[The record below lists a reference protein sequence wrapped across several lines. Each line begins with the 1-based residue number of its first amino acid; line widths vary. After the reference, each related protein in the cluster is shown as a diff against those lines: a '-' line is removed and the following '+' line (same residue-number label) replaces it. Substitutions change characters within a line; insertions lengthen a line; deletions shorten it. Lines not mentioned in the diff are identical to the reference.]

1 MKVKVCVIQDSP
13 VFFDKKRSIDKLETL
28 VKKNSAKGVQLI
40 LFPESF
46 IPGYPRGFSFG
57 AVVGKRSDAGKKLY
71 AEYHK
76 NSIDL
81 ESNDLKRLTS
91 IAKKSKVYLVVGVT
105 ERQSKNGSLYCS
117 MLYISPKKG
126 LLGVHRKIKPTGTE
140 RLIWAESDG
149 KDLVSFD
156 TKVGKLGGLIC
167 WENYMPL
174 ARMSMY
180 QKGVQI
186 YLAPTADGRESWI
199 STMQH
204 IAMEGRCYVLG
215 SNQYFSK
222 SMYPKKYKS
231 LIDTAEDNI
240 CRGGSVIVG
249 PNGQIIKGPIWDKA
263 GALTA
268 TLDLDTL
275 INHKMD
281 FDAAGH
287 YNRPDVFDFKVNG
300 QPAMQKES

>member
-1 MKVKVCVIQDSP
+1 M
-13 VFFDKKRSIDKLETL
+13 
-28 VKKNSAKGVQLI
+28 
-40 LFPESF
+40 
-46 IPGYPRGFSFG
+46 
-57 AVVGKRSDAGKKLY
+57 
-71 AEYHK
+71 
-76 NSIDL
+76 
-81 ESNDLKRLTS
+81 LTS

>member
-1 MKVKVCVIQDSP
+1 MKVKVCVVQDSP

-28 VKKNSAKGVQLI
+28 VKKHSAKGVQLL

-57 AVVGKRSDAGKKLY
+57 TVIGKRSEAGKKLY

-76 NSIDL
+76 NSLNIDSPDLRRL
-81 ESNDLKRLTS
+81 ER
-91 IAKKSKVYLVVGVT
+91 IAKKNKVYLIVGVT
-105 ERQSKNGSLYCS
+105 EQKSNNSSLYCS

-149 KDLVSFD
+149 KDLVSYD

-180 QKGVQI
+180 QQGVQI

-199 STMQH
+199 HTMQH

-215 SNQYFSK
+215 CNQYFTK
-222 SMYPKKYKS
+222 SMYPKKYQA
-231 LIDTAEDNI
+231 LVEDPEDNI
-240 CRGGSVIVG
+240 CKGGSVIVAPDG
-249 PNGQIIKGPIWDKA
+249 EIMKGPLWDKA
-263 GALTA
+263 GVLSA
-268 TLDLDTL
+268 TLDLDKL
-275 INHKMD
+275 IPHKMD

-287 YNRPDVFDFKVNG
+287 YNRPDVFDFTVNG
-300 QPAMQKES
+300 QPPIEKE